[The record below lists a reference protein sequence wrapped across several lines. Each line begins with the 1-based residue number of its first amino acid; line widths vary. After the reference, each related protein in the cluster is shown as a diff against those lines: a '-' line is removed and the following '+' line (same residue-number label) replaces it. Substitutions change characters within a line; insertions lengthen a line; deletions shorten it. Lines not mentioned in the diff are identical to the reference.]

1 MPNRILREKIIKSE
15 MVNRLSWAAEVFYRR
30 LMSVVDDFGLYDARP
45 GLLRTDLF
53 GLRIDRV
60 PESDLVK
67 WMNECS
73 DAGLIRL
80 YTVDNK
86 PYLEVLQFNQTIRV
100 KRSKYPTPPV
110 MNITCYA
117 DEAQAN
123 STCLSGGRK
132 KDEGLG
138 EGNGV
143 GLQQQQ
149 SGLSPFLPFK
159 PKAADLNELPDQFI
173 KSTQEY
179 LFRTNNS
186 LIPDEQVIGLW
197 NAWRLQNLHGD
208 KTYNNETEV
217 FKHFVNAHK
226 TLRIQP
232 KNKIHVSATTS
243 ELPTIDKEAAKR
255 KYGG

>member
-1 MPNRILREKIIKSE
+1 MSQRIIRDWTDSPT
-15 MVNRLSWAAEVFYRR
+15 MNNLSSNAEVLFTR
-30 LMSVVDDFGLYDARP
+30 LIMKADDFGNFHAEPKLIRP
-45 GLLRTDLF
+45 MLF
-53 GLRIDRV
+53 PLKIDSIR
-60 PESDLVK
+60 EADITR
-67 WMNECS
+67 WMDELHK
-73 DAGLIRL
+73 AGLIVFYESDFKKYLSIINFGQRMRNMRNRFPIPP
-80 YTVDNK
+80 DNSR
-86 PYLEVLQFNQTIRV
+86 RV
-100 KRSKYPTPPV
+100 AASCGKLPPEEKRREIEKE
-110 MNITCYA
+110 I
-117 DEAQAN
+117 
-123 STCLSGGRK
+123 
-132 KDEGLG
+132 EG
-138 EGNGV
+138 ER
-143 GLQQQQ
+143 GLQQQ

-197 NAWRLQNLHGD
+197 NAWKLQNLHGD